1 MAGEPNHLSP
11 AVLTV
16 ANLPWLERLA
26 HMHGRWWIAQPHAE
40 AASARLYA
48 AFQFGPG
55 RHAPPPDR
63 KAGRQAGAARGA
75 QRRPA

>member
-40 AASARLYA
+40 AASARIDA
-48 AFQFGPG
+48 AFMFEPG
-55 RHAPPPDR
+55 RIRPPI
-63 KAGRQAGAARGA
+63 G
-75 QRRPA
+75 